1 MLMITFIIAVV
12 ITLLLILN
20 TQLIHIIPDIEDSRV
35 TTSILE
41 SKRFYFGL
49 MAAKNA
55 IKSTG

>member
-49 MAAKNA
+49 MAAK
-55 IKSTG
+55 KCY